1 VADPQR
7 THEATPRRKQEFRK
21 RGDIALSRDLVSA
34 AALGGGVIALVAFAG
49 TAGSALLAFTRDAAN
64 ATDGRGA
71 DSLASDAVNVF
82 AAGVA
87 PVMVGATVAVL
98 ITIATQL
105 GWPPAFKGPKFDFSR
120 ISPAKNLPQTFGLA
134 GMARRTGSAL
144 AKLLVVGAIV
154 ILATR
159 NATTNQG
166 LDIASI
172 ASIAW
177 SVIARL
183 LWLVLGAL
191 VALGAI
197 DYVLARRRMG
207 SQMKMTADEAKREH
221 RENEGDPMVRGRR
234 RARMRELAKRRI
246 ATVATADVVV
256 VNPTHY
262 AVALRYDESEDRAPI
277 VLAKGVDE
285 SAEKIREVARKHGV
299 PILPRPPL
307 ARALHKN
314 VKEGHPVPANLFKAV
329 AEVLAYVYRLK
340 GKR

>member
-1 VADPQR
+1 MI
-7 THEATPRRKQEFRK
+7 
-21 RGDIALSRDLVSA
+21 GA
-34 AALGGGVIALVAFAG
+34 A
-49 TAGSALLAFTRDAAN
+49 
-64 ATDGRGA
+64 
-71 DSLASDAVNVF
+71 
-82 AAGVA
+82 
-87 PVMVGATVAVL
+87 VAVA

-105 GWPPAFKGPKFDFSR
+105 GWPPALKGLKFDFSR
-120 ISPAKNLPQTFGLA
+120 ISPTKNLPQTFGLA
-134 GMARRTGSAL
+134 GMARRTGAAL
-144 AKLLVVGAIV
+144 VKLVVVGAV
-154 ILATR
+154 VVFATR
-159 NATTNQG
+159 NATTTQE
-166 LDIASI
+166 IEVESI

-197 DYVLARRRMG
+197 DYLLARRRIG

-246 ATVATADVVV
+246 ASVAKADVVV

-262 AVALRYDESEDRAPI
+262 AVALRYDDKEDRAPI

-285 SAEKIREVARKHGV
+285 SAEKIREMARKHGV